1 MKDVRP
7 EEWIEVAHRR
17 LEDARFL
24 VEDGRVRTGDA
35 QVYFAVYYAC
45 RALLEKEDF
54 YFERHT
60 SVTSNVGTR
69 LSVPGAT

>member
-24 VEDGRVRTGDA
+24 VEDGRVRTGAA

-54 YFERHT
+54 YFQ
-60 SVTSNVGTR
+60 
-69 LSVPGAT
+69 